1 MTPSSSVHGALGGH
15 AGGHIA
21 GGQLEEFWWLGGARN
36 GQDAGLPCTCAM
48 VFGCHHTKIDHPL
61 STLTCS

>member
-1 MTPSSSVHGALGGH
+1 MTPSSSVHGRH

-21 GGQLEEFWWLGGARN
+21 GGQLEEFLWLGGAWN

-48 VFGCHHTKIDHPL
+48 VYGYKLIILNDHP
-61 STLTCS
+61 

>member
-21 GGQLEEFWWLGGARN
+21 GGQLEEFWWLGVGGARN

-48 VFGCHHTKIDHPL
+48 VYGYKLPSYLD
-61 STLTCS
+61 